1 MECVRRAVAVD
12 DGTGDAEASSGNTF
26 GCGKAESVA
35 GEFFDQVFKAGKIT
49 CGVAF
54 ASDDRKF
61 LTSLVVGDE
70 VGLGAANVSRDEHGP
85 KG

>member
-1 MECVRRAVAVD
+1 
-12 DGTGDAEASSGNTF
+12 
-26 GCGKAESVA
+26 
-35 GEFFDQVFKAGKIT
+35 
-49 CGVAF
+49 
-54 ASDDRKF
+54 